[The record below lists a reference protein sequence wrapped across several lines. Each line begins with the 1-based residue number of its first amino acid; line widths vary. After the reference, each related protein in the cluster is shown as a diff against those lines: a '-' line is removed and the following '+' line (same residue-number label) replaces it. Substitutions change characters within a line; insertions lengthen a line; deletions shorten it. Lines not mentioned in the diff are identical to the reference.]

1 MNNLGLN
8 SVKCGPEILV
18 GVFLGT
24 GFLTKLRF
32 LGVVGLPEIL
42 AGIFLIFA
50 IFRYGKS
57 SLQFNFSSYALCK
70 ILFLISIFIL
80 LPLNTFYTKY
90 ALQLNVSIRDIFIY
104 FACALFGVLFL
115 EIQNGLFKFEMM
127 TKTIAITFC
136 VTIFCL
142 VLILPKEFLY
152 FENIRFTAGASNP
165 NQFSLYC
172 LCLMLLASIYLN
184 SLHFNIIFTTCLV
197 LGWYTFSYAFL
208 LAGLL
213 MGLLYLIFKYSDIQN
228 RKYKFTI
235 IIFVLL
241 LAGFLF
247 YNSFVSTLFNF
258 LSNSN
263 DISVRLDLLKNSAK
277 VLIDQPFLGLGAGY
291 FSGIENPYQG
301 MEAHNTFLDFAI
313 VFGLPFAVF
322 IYAILFTFLYQ
333 SFWKNNKFIVITTV
347 GLIVFSF
354 FHFIGRHF
362 IFWIILSIMAYEIL
376 YKSRTSN
383 NNENLVSN

>member
-1 MNNLGLN
+1 
-8 SVKCGPEILV
+8 
-18 GVFLGT
+18 
-24 GFLTKLRF
+24 
-32 LGVVGLPEIL
+32 
-42 AGIFLIFA
+42 
-50 IFRYGKS
+50 
-57 SLQFNFSSYALCK
+57 
-70 ILFLISIFIL
+70 
-80 LPLNTFYTKY
+80 
-90 ALQLNVSIRDIFIY
+90 
-104 FACALFGVLFL
+104 
-115 EIQNGLFKFEMM
+115 
-127 TKTIAITFC
+127 
-136 VTIFCL
+136 
-142 VLILPKEFLY
+142 
-152 FENIRFTAGASNP
+152 
-165 NQFSLYC
+165 
-172 LCLMLLASIYLN
+172 
-184 SLHFNIIFTTCLV
+184 
-197 LGWYTFSYAFL
+197 
-208 LAGLL
+208 

-258 LSNSN
+258 LSNSD
-263 DISVRLDLLKNSAK
+263 DINVRLGLLKNSAK

-301 MEAHNTFLDFAI
+301 MGAHNTFLDFAI